1 MLQGNNYVEKPANLD
16 FPKSNG
22 LVRYES
28 AVTNTAM
35 PCPETGAEPEE
46 IQNSRGEG
54 IQSLSAKF
62 PVGR

>member
-1 MLQGNNYVEKPANLD
+1 MLQGNSYVEKPTNLD

-28 AVTNTAM
+28 AVYQHRDALS
-35 PCPETGAEPEE
+35 GDRGRA
-46 IQNSRGEG
+46 RGEG